1 MKVVRGFLYALA
13 LCLALGIAAR
23 AADTPPA
30 SASSFDQVVDR
41 MTAREAE
48 YNKSL
53 ENYTP
58 LIETYIQNLRP
69 DADLG
74 SVPNGD
80 SYFLGRVAMKVGLQE
95 TPFGAAGEVKE
106 EAKKKGGFLS
116 HLMPTNWFGG
126 GSKSSNR
133 FISKGFADMI
143 IVDNGRLDRAHYDF
157 RFVRREFLG
166 EVRTIVMDITP
177 KKTGP
182 KNTYADH
189 GMFLGR
195 VWVEDQD
202 YNIVRAN
209 GTYVPSPKNAAYLHF
224 DTWRLQMGAG
234 LWLPAYVYSEESALK
249 VSKKTT
255 LSFKAQTRLWG
266 FDIKGTG
273 KDSEFTTMT
282 VEASDPVKDQSAVSQ
297 DLSPVQSQ
305 RAWERQA
312 EDNVIERL
320 ARAGLIAPEGEVDR
334 VLTTVLNNVQ
344 ATNNL
349 DIQPEIRARVL
360 LTAPLE
366 SFTIGHTIVISRGF
380 LDVLPDE
387 ASLAAVLTHELS
399 HIVLGH
405 RLETKYA
412 FNDRLL
418 FNDQDTFAAVNIRRT
433 PEEEADA
440 DKKAMDLLSNSP
452 YKEKLGNAGLFLA
465 ALQARSA
472 DLPNLLK
479 ARMGNFVVANHQIRM
494 GALTAGAPQL
504 APRDATQMAALPL
517 GARIKLDPWSNKIEI
532 LKTKALGQL
541 SAREKMQFEV
551 TPVFPYLTRQ
561 ASATAAPATTA
572 PKVAA
577 ATGTAQ

>member
-1 MKVVRGFLYALA
+1 MKLVRGFLYALA
-13 LCLALGIAAR
+13 LCLALGVAAR
-23 AADTPPA
+23 AADTPQQA

-48 YNKSL
+48 YNKNL
-53 ENYTP
+53 ESYTP

-80 SYFLGRVAMKVGLQE
+80 NYFLGRVAMKVGLEE
-95 TPFGAAGEVKE
+95 TPFAAAGEQKE
-106 EAKKKGGFLS
+106 EAQKKGFLS
-116 HLMPTNWFGG
+116 HLMPTNWFGH
-126 GSKSSNR
+126 GSKSSSR

-182 KNTYADH
+182 KNTYADR

-234 LWLPAYVYSEESALK
+234 LWLPAYVYSEESSLK
-249 VSKKTT
+249 VGKKQT

-266 FDIKGTG
+266 FDIKGSG
-273 KDSEFTTMT
+273 KDSEFTSMT
-282 VEASDPVKDQSAVSQ
+282 VEAADPVKDQSTVAQ

-305 RAWERQA
+305 RSWERQA

-320 ARAGLIAPEGEVDR
+320 ARAGLIAPEGEVDK
-334 VLTTVLNNVQ
+334 VLTTVLNNIQ

-349 DIQPEIRARVL
+349 DINPEVRARVL

-418 FNDQDTFAAVNIRRT
+418 FQDQDTFGSLNIRRT
-433 PEEEADA
+433 TEEEADA
-440 DKKAMDLLSNSP
+440 DKKAMDLLANSP
-452 YKEKLGNAGLFLA
+452 YKDKLANAGLFLA

-479 ARMGNFVVANHQIRM
+479 ARMGNFVIANNQVRM

-532 LKTKALGQL
+532 LKTKALGSL

-561 ASATAAPATTA
+561 ASATATPSATA

-577 ATGTAQ
+577 ATGTNQ